1 MDIAMQLPNSL
12 DVDDSPRL
20 AGSGSGRQSLAH
32 MIDRLRLSQRLTLP
46 LDAMRQTFSVIAPRG
61 GAKTHPATVLVE
73 EMVADGLPVV
83 ILDPRGIWHALRR
96 ATDGSSSGL
105 SVHVLG
111 GPHGESQLSEHAGAM
126 AADWVIERALPVVI
140 DLSSMSRAG
149 ACRFVADF
157 VDETRFRGPSAM
169 HVVLDEADTLLDNGG
184 NRANSVTDFLRWA
197 RGSGVGVTLVSPRA
211 DLLRHVPGVDV
222 LIAGRPR
229 DRADRALIGSWIQD
243 RVGRTVGRQVEESL
257 GFLAT
262 DEAWV
267 CSPTWLRVVERVRL
281 RRRATY
287 DATRRGA
294 AARRPPLSPA
304 STIELQ
310 RLRTRLGESGLGP
323 LLTERGPTLTMG
335 ATEADAPTPVTSNP
349 NAADSKSARPGSGRR
364 LASLRLAA
372 EERELLRRRAGE
384 WDAPA
389 AWTLRARIVLACAE
403 GRRNWEVARE
413 LDVSSH
419 TVGKWR
425 RRFVA
430 RGLAGLAS
438 DAVSGAAPATAHHEP

>member
-1 MDIAMQLPNSL
+1 MQLPNRL
-12 DVDDSPRL
+12 DVGESLRF
-20 AGSGSGRQSLAH
+20 AGAGRGRHSLAH

-46 LDAMRQTFSVIAPRG
+46 LDAMVQTFAVIAPRG

-73 EMVADGLPVV
+73 EMVADGMPVV
-83 ILDPRGIWHALRR
+83 ILDPRGVWHALRR
-96 ATDGSSSGL
+96 AADGSSTGL

-111 GPHGESQLSEHAGAM
+111 GQHGESPLSEHAGAM
-126 AADWVIERALPVVI
+126 AADWVIDRALPVVI

-149 ACRFVADF
+149 ASRFVADF

-169 HVVLDEADTLLDNGG
+169 HLVLDEADLLLGDGG
-184 NRANSVTDFLRWA
+184 GRGNSVTEFLRWA
-197 RGSGVGVTLVSPRA
+197 PSSGVGVTLVSPRA
-211 DLLRHVPGVDV
+211 DLLRHVSGVDV
-222 LIAGRPR
+222 LIAGRPK
-229 DRADRALIGSWIQD
+229 DRADHPLIGSWVRD
-243 RVGRTVGRQVEESL
+243 RAGRNVGRQVEESL

-262 DEAWV
+262 DEAWI
-267 CSPTWLRVVERVRL
+267 CSPTWLGVIERVRL

-287 DATRRGA
+287 DGTRRGA

-304 STIELQ
+304 STLELQ
-310 RLRTRLGESGLGP
+310 RLRKRLGDAGLGP
-323 LLTERGPTLTMG
+323 LRTEPEPFVTICANEPDMMAACASEPDTAARTAAIPIPN
-335 ATEADAPTPVTSNP
+335 ADAG
-349 NAADSKSARPGSGRR
+349 SKSARPGSGRR

-372 EERELLRRRAGE
+372 EERELLRQRAGE
-384 WDAPA
+384 WDAPT
-389 AWTLRARIVLACAE
+389 AWTLRARIVLACAD

-430 RGLAGLAS
+430 QGLAGLA
-438 DAVSGAAPATAHHEP
+438 

>member
-1 MDIAMQLPNSL
+1 MQLPNTL
-12 DVDDSPRL
+12 EVGESPRL
-20 AGSGSGRQSLAH
+20 ADVGRGRHSLAH
-32 MIDRLRLSQRLTLP
+32 MIERLRLSHRLTLP
-46 LDAMRQTFSVIAPRG
+46 LDAMVQTFAVIAPRG

-73 EMVADGLPVV
+73 EMVADGMPVV

-96 ATDGSSSGL
+96 ATDGSSTGL

-111 GPHGESQLSEHAGAM
+111 GHHGESELSEHAGAM

-140 DLSSMSRAG
+140 DLSSMSRSG
-149 ACRFVADF
+149 VGRFVADF

-169 HVVLDEADTLLDNGG
+169 HVVLDEADMLLDSGG
-184 NRANSVTDFLRWA
+184 DRADSVMDFLRWA

-211 DLLRHVPGVDV
+211 ELLRHLPGVDV

-229 DRADRALIGSWIQD
+229 DRADSGLIGSWIQD
-243 RVGRTVGRQVEESL
+243 RVGRTLGRQVEESL

-262 DEAWV
+262 DEAWI
-267 CSPTWLRVVERVRL
+267 CSPTWLGVVERVRL

-287 DATRRGA
+287 DGTRRGE

-310 RLRTRLGESGLGP
+310 RLRKRLGEAGLGP
-323 LLTERGPTLTMG
+323 LRAERAPMVTIG
-335 ATEADAPTPVTSNP
+335 AIEPDTAARAAAIPKA
-349 NAADSKSARPGSGRR
+349 AADSKPARPGSGRR
-364 LASLRLAA
+364 LARLRLAT
-372 EERELLRRRAGE
+372 EERELLRQRALE
-384 WDAPA
+384 WDAPP
-389 AWTLRARIVLACAE
+389 AWALRARIVLACAE

-430 RGLAGLAS
+430 QGLAGLTS
-438 DAVSGAAPATAHHEP
+438 AVVSCAPLAIAPAHHEP